1 MLGAKHVMNIGL
13 LHPGAMGA
21 TIGAAMV
28 PNAEAVMWLP
38 AGRSD
43 ASRERAIRAGL
54 TAADRLKSLCL
65 NCEAIVSVCPPHAA
79 TTCAEDV
86 INSKFTGIYV
96 EANAISPEKTL
107 SIQNRLQ
114 SAGINMVDGGII
126 GGPAW
131 PGKNNPEA
139 DPRSLTQLYLS
150 GYEATKICR
159 LFEDSEFATTCL
171 SEAVGDASALKMA
184 FAAYTKGS
192 TALLTAIVSVA
203 EYYGVRNALE
213 NQWGET
219 MTQRTHQQLITNSS
233 KAWRFSGEMREIA
246 NTFKTAGNSD
256 GFHLAAADTFDKLSD
271 HKDWQ
276 QAPSLNEILESLK
289 KN

>member
-1 MLGAKHVMNIGL
+1 MKIGI

-21 TIGAAMV
+21 AIGAAMV

-38 AGRSD
+38 AGRSQ
-43 ASRERAIRAGL
+43 ASRERAKRASL
-54 TAADRLKSLCL
+54 TAADSLKSLCR
-65 NCEAIVSVCPPHAA
+65 NCEVIVSVCPPHAA

-86 INSKFTGIYV
+86 INSEFTGIYV

-107 SIQNRLQ
+107 GIQKRLQ
-114 SAGINMVDGGII
+114 SAGITMVDGGII
-126 GGPAW
+126 GGPVW
-131 PGKNNPEA
+131 PDKNDPETH
-139 DPRSLTQLYLS
+139 PRSLTQLYLS
-150 GYEATKICR
+150 GSEATKIYR
-159 LFEDSEFATTCL
+159 LFEGSGFGATCL
-171 SEAVGDASALKMA
+171 SEAVGDASALTMA

-192 TALLTAIVSVA
+192 TALLTAIISVA
-203 EYYGVRNALE
+203 EHYGVRNALE
-213 NQWGET
+213 NQWGEA

-256 GFHLAAADTFDKLSD
+256 GFHLAAADTFDKLSA

-276 QAPSLNEILESLK
+276 QAPSLDEILESLK